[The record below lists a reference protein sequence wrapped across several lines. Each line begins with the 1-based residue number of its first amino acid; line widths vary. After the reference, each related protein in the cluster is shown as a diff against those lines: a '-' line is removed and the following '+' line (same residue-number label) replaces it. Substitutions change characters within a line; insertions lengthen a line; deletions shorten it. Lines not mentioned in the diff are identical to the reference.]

1 LLFKLLR
8 LTIYAACRCY
18 FRIEFRGAEG
28 VPTEGPVIIAPNHV
42 SYLDP
47 IWVSLPVGRRLR
59 YMTWDR
65 MFAVPVLGPLM
76 RAFGAFPVKVETGDR
91 AALRLSLTHLRSGG
105 ALMVFP
111 EGSRSRT
118 GGTQP
123 FKPGVIRLALDTRA
137 PIVPVTIIGG
147 YRAFSP
153 WHRFPRPRKVSIIF
167 HAPLNVGPPADLSE
181 SKDHL
186 REQCRQLERIVTAAL
201 PAGPVPGLTR
211 DPQLPARGS
220 VKAGIHTRSSD

>member
-1 LLFKLLR
+1 MLFELLR
-8 LTIYAACRCY
+8 LTIYAICRCY
-18 FRIEFRGAEG
+18 FRIEFRGAEV
-28 VPTEGPVIIAPNHV
+28 VPTEGPVIIAPDHV

-65 MFAVPVLGPLM
+65 MFTVPVLGPLM

-153 WHRFPRPRKVSIIF
+153 WYRFPRPRKVSVIF
-167 HAPLNVGPPADLSE
+167 HGAADRRAARRPVREQGPPAGT
-181 SKDHL
+181 
-186 REQCRQLERIVTAAL
+186 V
-201 PAGPVPGLTR
+201 PATR
-211 DPQLPARGS
+211 ADRHRGS
-220 VKAGIHTRSSD
+220 AGRARPGPGP